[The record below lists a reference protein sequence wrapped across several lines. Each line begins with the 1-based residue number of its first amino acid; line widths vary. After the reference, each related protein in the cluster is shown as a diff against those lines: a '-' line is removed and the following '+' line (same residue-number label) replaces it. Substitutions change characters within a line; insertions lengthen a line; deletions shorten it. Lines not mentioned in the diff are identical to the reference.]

1 MYLHYLTVHQLIK
14 EAGARDFELKLSNH
28 TLPLDEAAADLVT
41 RLDQLFERK
50 NDILQGYLAEPDEA
64 LFPGLYQTWVDDGRR
79 KETFLQFSKDAMHAL
94 IQMLQG
100 VSGAKGGYM
109 LFVDYTLE
117 EERRIGIF
125 LIREQDGLM
134 FGADRVD
141 SERDFALNPVRYL
154 DLDHLAMAGRI
165 FAGQGRNVQLI
176 RHART
181 QTQISQY
188 FSDWV
193 GLAQPESSTELTYNF
208 MEAVRELP
216 LPKDQESGFAM
227 EEADFNKA
235 LVQYANRQPQQTI
248 KVDDFDQFFYG
259 NEAPLKAYLEEQSNE
274 EFKDGF
280 RADRSLL
287 RKAFYLRASDQGISV
302 SFNKEHLRQNLVE
315 VDAENGTI
323 VIRSP
328 QLADLLKSQEG

>member
-1 MYLHYLTVHQLIK
+1 MYLHYLIVHQLRK
-14 EAGARDFELKLSNH
+14 EAGDTQMELRLSQK
-28 TLPLDEAAADLVT
+28 TLVLDQAATELIT

-64 LFPGLYQTWVDDGRR
+64 LFPGLYQSWLDDGRQ
-79 KETFLQFSKDAMHAL
+79 KEAFIRFSQDSMRAL
-94 IQMLQG
+94 AQLLTS

-109 LFVDYTLE
+109 LFADYTLE

-134 FGADRVD
+134 FGQAVEDHD
-141 SERDFALNPVRYL
+141 QKFSLEAVRYL

-165 FAGQGRNVQLI
+165 FSGAGRNVQLI

-188 FSDWV
+188 FGDWL
-193 GLAQPESSTELTYNF
+193 GLMKAESSTELTYNF

-216 LPKDQESGFAM
+216 LPKDPESGFAM

-235 LVQYANRQPQQTI
+235 LMQYANKQPQQTI
-248 KVDDFDQFFYG
+248 RVDDFDQFFYG
-259 NEAPLKAYLEEQSNE
+259 DEKPLRAYLSEQSE
-274 EFKDGF
+274 DEFDDGF

-287 RKAFYLRASDQGISV
+287 RKAFYLRASDQGVSISL
-302 SFNKEHLRQNLVE
+302 NKEHLRQNVVE
-315 VDAENGTI
+315 IDEEAGRITI
-323 VIRSP
+323 HSP
-328 QLADLLKSQEG
+328 QLADLLKGQL